1 MQPQDVL
8 VEFDPET
15 DGAADN
21 IKLRVVEIIDQH
33 GAEVDLSASWSVG
46 VFPTREHALKAV
58 AKALS
63 VTPSEIIEL

>member
-1 MQPQDVL
+1 MQPQGVL

-21 IKLRVVEIIDQH
+21 IKLRVVEIIDEH
-33 GAEVDLSASWSVG
+33 GAEIDLSSSWSVRES
-46 VFPTREHALKAV
+46 PTRERALKAV

-63 VTPSEIIEL
+63 VTPSEITEL